1 MTMSPCER
9 WQIWVSTTMKM
20 CERTPFYI
28 YKSTIALILY
38 KWSWWHI
45 VWALNSC
52 FTKPRIISL
61 SPPICSKSTLLPIAD
76 QINNLLLLCS
86 LSHSQK
92 TESKN
97 LAFTIKFVICAHGTD
112 IKMTS
117 QTLEPFSPLEQL
129 NVDQLPWSWAKKG
142 PDSSLKGR
150 KWSIDC
156 LAPAAGSG
164 VAN

>member
-1 MTMSPCER
+1 MTISPCER

-20 CERTPFYI
+20 CERTHFYI
-28 YKSTIALILY
+28 YKSTLALILC

-52 FTKPRIISL
+52 ITKPRIISL

-76 QINNLLLLCS
+76 QIKSNATLFS
-86 LSHSQK
+86 VAF
-92 TESKN
+92 SKDRVPN
-97 LAFTIKFVICAHGTD
+97 FVFTIKIVICAHRMD
-112 IKMTS
+112 IKLNS

-156 LAPAAGSG
+156 LASAAGSG